1 MTDQNTNPKTNAAFV
16 GALLTIF
23 ANTAATITYTEPHIK
38 IISPYNCDILFFRQ
52 YLNSRELSGRLTDP
66 EAIFL

>member
-1 MTDQNTNPKTNAAFV
+1 MTDQNTNPKTNAVFV

-38 IISPYNCDILFFRQ
+38 IISPYNVIFSFLDNTLI
-52 YLNSRELSGRLTDP
+52 P
-66 EAIFL
+66 ESSLEG